1 MLKDESVKD
10 SESVQENVGI
20 EKHVEKKELQG
31 EIGDGKQLV
40 DDVHEGVMRGC
51 GHAESTS
58 YSFRHEAAK
67 RIHAVG
73 TVSRTTQ
80 RLRHLRGTNE
90 KKAGYTTT
98 K

>member
-1 MLKDESVKD
+1 M
-10 SESVQENVGI
+10 
-20 EKHVEKKELQG
+20 EKKQLQG

-40 DDVHEGVMRGC
+40 DDVHESVMRGC

-58 YSFRHEAAK
+58 YSFRDEAAK

-90 KKAGYTTT
+90 KNGRIHGSISRGRVGRSGKPRKVTL
-98 K
+98 